1 MPPLSSSVTTFPVLQ
16 VRRPRLKAKVTLLA
30 GGGVTVAGVRSI
42 TAACADARGECPALW
57 LPLSK
62 MELTVPACFLE
73 TLGSQQ
79 L

>member
-1 MPPLSSSVTTFPVLQ
+1 MSPLSISVTTFPVLQ

-30 GGGVTVAGVRSI
+30 GGEVTVAGVRS
-42 TAACADARGECPALW
+42 TPATCADARGECPALW
-57 LPLSK
+57 LPLCE
-62 MELTVPACFLE
+62 MEVTVPACFLE